1 VSWKLVVRTFEQ
13 QDNNSKLTPVL
24 EHAFFGKTMED
35 ALHYSDSHSRTDSF
49 YRDTGGALAARE
61 SHRRNGDFVI
71 VKGHFRDV
79 PTQTEAEFKKRKR

>member
-1 VSWKLVVRTFEQ
+1 VSWKLEVRTHEM
-13 QDNNSKLTPVL
+13 QDGKWVL
-24 EHAFFGKTMED
+24 VLDHAFYGTTRED
-35 ALHYSDSHSRTDSF
+35 ALHYSDSHERTDSF

-61 SHRRNGDFVI
+61 SYRLKSFII